1 MIRTIALAVFGA
13 VQLPGIAVAA
23 ACGGPTVT
31 AVTVQSMNSTRY
43 LNYYHVT
50 ATVTNRGDATQ
61 AGNVLQFIDVNQ
73 YGNRLDDRGVPPLA
87 PGQSY
92 TITYVWKRAVDAGKW
107 TTPLDFR
114 VRPVA
119 PMAAGDCVASSSSI
133 TF

>member
-1 MIRTIALAVFGA
+1 MIRTIALAVFVA
-13 VQLPGIAVAA
+13 AQLPGIAIAA
-23 ACGGPTVT
+23 SCGPTVT
-31 AVTVQSMNSTRY
+31 AVSVQSMSSTRY

-50 ATVTNRGDATQ
+50 ATVTNRGDAGQ

-73 YGNRLDDRGVPPLA
+73 YGSRLDDRGVPPLA

-92 TITYVWKRAVDAGKW
+92 TITYVWKRAEDAGKW
-107 TTPLDFR
+107 TTPLDFS

-119 PMAAGDCVASSSSI
+119 PSPSGDCVASGSSI

>member
-1 MIRTIALAVFGA
+1 MIRTIALAVFVA
-13 VQLPGIAVAA
+13 AQLPGIAIAA
-23 ACGGPTVT
+23 SCGGPTLT
-31 AVTVQSMNSTRY
+31 AVAVQSMNSTRY

-50 ATVTNRGDATQ
+50 ATVTNHGDAAQ

-73 YGNRLDDRGVPPLA
+73 YGDRLDDRGVPPLA

-107 TTPLDFR
+107 TTPLDFSI
-114 VRPVA
+114 RPVA
-119 PMAAGDCVASSSSI
+119 PMAAGDCVASSSRI